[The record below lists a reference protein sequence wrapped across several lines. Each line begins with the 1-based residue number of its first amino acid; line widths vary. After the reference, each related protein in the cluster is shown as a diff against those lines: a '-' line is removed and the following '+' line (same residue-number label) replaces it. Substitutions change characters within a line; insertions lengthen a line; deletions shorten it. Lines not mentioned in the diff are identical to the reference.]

1 MLLVERN
8 QENNRLDG
16 LLAGD
21 DSGRFVVAVIS
32 GSTGM
37 EKTDLLRAFRKRAA
51 AAGVTV
57 LSARSSPECRDRPYS
72 TVRELLDSAVL
83 GVLTASSAR
92 ISAPP
97 DAADPGPAQAAGELI
112 RTVSELS
119 AHGPVLVAV
128 DDIEY
133 ADPSSLRCLRHLA
146 QHPAA
151 NPVAV
156 VLTWDRKLGRRA
168 HPALEELLYCPS
180 VRHIRIGPLS
190 SYGGAPVI
198 SELITGTPDHQLAQ
212 VHLEPSVEN
221 PSTLGVILTGMDTAN
236 GGPAETKGAPNSPA
250 ESTETIFRDAL
261 VTCLHRLGPIAV
273 TIARGVALLD
283 ECTDIHL
290 LSRFGNVSTMTA
302 GSALRKLAEIGFVRD
317 FRFRHE
323 AARSA
328 VLDDIPPHEAVRLR
342 HRASRLL
349 REEGAPAEAVAAHL
363 LVAGPLRQDW
373 VVPVL
378 LDASQAAL
386 LAGRT
391 STAIHC
397 LELAAECCTDEARRY
412 VVEVRAAGL
421 QWLREPAGS
430 RDRFLALGS
439 PPREGKPTL
448 GPAMSVAEGLLW
460 HLRFDEALDLV
471 DRFDTRDRL
480 PAARPTVGSAVPRTR
495 LLVASTYPGLV
506 SRLPG
511 PAAAE
516 APQSGAVT
524 PATSAP
530 GHRAVHALSA
540 VLTGGADEHTIAQAE
555 QVLQDGGFAHGS
567 YRVIAPALLSLVY
580 ADLIDSAAVWCT
592 RFLTGAGSHETP
604 GWQGVLGTIG
614 ALVSF
619 REGRLD
625 IAVDKARAALA
636 HIKGSTWNESSVLA
650 TATLAEAYTAI
661 GNHEAAAREFARPA
675 PGDLFETRAGLHYLY
690 ARGRHR
696 LATGRARAALA
707 DFTDCGARM
716 TRWGID
722 TATLAPWRAG
732 AVEASL
738 ALGDDA
744 GAARWAEQKASPSGI
759 ALPRARGI
767 ELRSLAATRPVGD
780 RPGLLEE
787 ALQLLQHSGD
797 RYQSAH
803 ALADLGEAY
812 QVLGDRAKARTAAR
826 RARRIAESCHAEL
839 LCRRLVSTHP
849 STAKPN
855 DAQGPPTEGDRFA
868 ILSDSERRVA
878 ILAAQ
883 GYANRE
889 ISDRL
894 HVTISTVEQHLTRV
908 YRKMSI
914 RNREELPTE
923 FRIGASTDG

>member
-8 QENNRLDG
+8 QEMNRLDG

-21 DSGRFVVAVIS
+21 DSGRSVVAIVS

-37 EKTDLLRAFRKRAA
+37 GKTALLRAFRKRTA

-57 LSARSSPECRDRPYS
+57 LSASSSPERRDRPYS

-83 GVLTASSAR
+83 SVLTASPGRFSAR
-92 ISAPP
+92 P
-97 DAADPGPAQAAGELI
+97 DAVDPGPAQAARALI

-119 AHGPVLVAV
+119 EHGPVLVAV
-128 DDIEY
+128 DDIQY
-133 ADPSSLRCLRHLA
+133 ADPASLRCLHRLA
-146 QHPAA
+146 RQPTA

-156 VLTWDRKLGRRA
+156 VLTWDRKLGRRS

-180 VRHIRIGPLS
+180 VRRIHIGPLS
-190 SYGGAPVI
+190 SRGVAPSV
-198 SELITGTPDHQLAQ
+198 SELFPGTADHQLAQ
-212 VHLEPSVEN
+212 MCFERSGGN
-221 PSTLGVILTGMDTAN
+221 PYLLGVVLTEMNTDKE
-236 GGPAETKGAPNSPA
+236 GPAETHGAPKSPA
-250 ESTETIFRDAL
+250 KSTGIIFRDAL
-261 VTCLHRLGPIAV
+261 VTCLHRMGPIAV
-273 TIARGVALLD
+273 IIARGVALLD
-283 ECTDIHL
+283 ECADIHL
-290 LSRFGNVSTMTA
+290 LSRFGNVGTVTA
-302 GSALRKLAEIGFVRD
+302 GNVLRKLTEIGVVRD

-363 LVAGPLRQDW
+363 LLAGPLRQDW

-397 LELAAECCTDEARRY
+397 LELAAQCCADEARRY

-421 QWLREPAGS
+421 QWLREPARS
-430 RDRFLALGS
+430 QERFLALGV
-439 PPREGKPTL
+439 PPREGKPAL
-448 GPAMSVAEGLLW
+448 GPVMSVAEGLLW
-460 HLRFDEALDLV
+460 HLRFEEALDLV
-471 DRFDTRDRL
+471 DRFGPGDRI
-480 PAARPTVGSAVPRTR
+480 PAARPAVGSTVTRTR
-495 LLVASTYPGLV
+495 LLVESTYPGLL
-506 SRLPG
+506 SRFPG
-511 PAAAE
+511 RAADD
-516 APQSGAVT
+516 APHSGAVA

-540 VLTGGADEHTIAQAE
+540 VLTGSADEHTIAQAE

-567 YRVIAPALLSLVY
+567 YRVIAPALLALVY
-580 ADLIDSAAVWCT
+580 ADLVDSAATWCT

-614 ALVSF
+614 ALVSL

-636 HIKGSTWNESSVLA
+636 HINGTTWNESSVLA

-661 GNHEAAAREFARPA
+661 GDHEAAAREFSRPA
-675 PGDLFETRAGLHYLY
+675 PDDLFETRAGLHYLY

-707 DFTDCGARM
+707 DFIDCGDRM

-722 TATLAPWRAG
+722 TAALAPWRAG
-732 AVEASL
+732 AVEACL

-744 GAARWAEQKASPSGI
+744 GAARWAEQKASPSKI

-767 ELRSLAATRPVGD
+767 ELRSLAATRAVRD

-849 STAKPN
+849 STAKPT
-855 DAQGPPTEGDRFA
+855 DAQGPPTDGDRFA

-923 FRIGASTDG
+923 FRIGSTTDG